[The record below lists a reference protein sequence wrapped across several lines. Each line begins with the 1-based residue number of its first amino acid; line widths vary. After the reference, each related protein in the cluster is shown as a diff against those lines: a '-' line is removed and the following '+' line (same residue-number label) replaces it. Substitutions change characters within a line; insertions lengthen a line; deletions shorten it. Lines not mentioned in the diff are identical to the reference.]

1 MKNNPVDIFR
11 LSGGQLRMS
20 EAIAAG
26 ISRST
31 LYRLRDQK
39 VITAVSRG
47 IYRLSELPSISNP
60 DLVTV
65 CLRYPKAVIC
75 LISALSFHG
84 LTTQVPHR
92 VSIAVSRDDRL
103 PALDFPPIEAH
114 RFSQKAYTAGIEEHD
129 IDGVVIRVYGQEK
142 TIADCFKFRNKLGMD
157 IVLEALKLYG
167 GKKKINRDLLL
178 KYGRI
183 CRVDKV
189 MNPYLETLT

>member
-11 LSGGQLRMS
+11 LAGGQLRMS
-20 EAIAAG
+20 EAIAGG

-31 LYRLRDQK
+31 LYRLRDK
-39 VITAVSRG
+39 EVITPVSRG
-47 IYRLSELPSISNP
+47 VYRLSELPSISNP
-60 DLVTV
+60 DLATV

-92 VSIAVSRDDRL
+92 VSLAVSREDRL
-103 PALDFPPIEAH
+103 PSLDYPPIEAH
-114 RFSQKAYTAGIEEHD
+114 RFSPEAYEAGVERHD
-129 IDGVVIRVYGQEK
+129 IDGVAVKVYDPEK

-157 IVLEALKLYG
+157 VVLEALKLYG
-167 GKKKINRDLLL
+167 ARGKRNGDLLL

-183 CRVDKV
+183 CRVDHIMK
-189 MNPYLETLT
+189 PYLESLI